1 MNKSIISLFLI
12 ISTSTTFANTFNFNN
27 KNINSLVTIIC
38 ENSLTA
44 QKSNTIYL
52 NKINISQ
59 TKYGPHSLDKRF
71 DITGT
76 CNGEIDSKTREFISF
91 GNEIN
96 LTFDLNNKT
105 DVFSGTIGIDTFE
118 IIMKKKRVTHLK
130 IDSFVEN
137 KTIDLNLRGSKWAQS
152 NSLVI
157 LKDDSIKIIADRK
170 RHAVEYKR
178 KLIIGKDTTLYNLW
192 THQAFSCKSDSRLSR
207 SECENL
213 SNKIEG

>member
-12 ISTSTTFANTFNFNN
+12 ISTSTTFANTFIFNN

-59 TKYGPHSLDKRF
+59 TKYGPHRLDKRF

-96 LTFDLNNKT
+96 LTFDLNKT
-105 DVFSGTIGIDTFE
+105 DIFSGTIGIDTFE
-118 IIMKKKRVTHLK
+118 IIMNKKRVTNLK
-130 IDSFVEN
+130 INSFVEN
-137 KTIDLNLRGSKWAQS
+137 KTIDLNLRRSKWAQS
-152 NSLVI
+152 NSLI
-157 LKDDSIKIIADRK
+157 NLNDDSIKIIADRK
-170 RHAVEYKR
+170 RHAVEDNR
-178 KLIIGKDTTLYNLW
+178 RLIIGKDTILYNLW
-192 THQAFSCKSDSRLSR
+192 THQAFSCKSDSRVSR
-207 SECENL
+207 YECENL